1 MNDNNTTPIKRTV
14 LDADDIM
21 HLVPALKGKYRLVNI
36 LLRWLKMEKVNKLHS
51 DNCDTPGAPFVAGV
65 LRDLNISKRIDNEEI
80 LDEMVK
86 KGAFITV
93 SNHPFGALDGVTLID
108 TVASRNPRYKVM
120 VNLILNY
127 ISAMRPNFI
136 AVDPFATNDPEKRA
150 TTMKGIR
157 EAMNLV
163 REGVPVGFFPA
174 GAVSKITTNLR
185 IEDRKWQPSIIRII
199 KQLKVPVVPIYFH
212 GHNSLIFNILGL
224 ISWKIR
230 TLRLPSEVFLK
241 RGKTIHISVGEPIMP
256 EEIAKFDDIDELGE
270 FLKQKTY
277 SMREWK

>member
-1 MNDNNTTPIKRTV
+1 
-14 LDADDIM
+14 
-21 HLVPALKGKYRLVNI
+21 
-36 LLRWLKMEKVNKLHS
+36 
-51 DNCDTPGAPFVAGV
+51 
-65 LRDLNISKRIDNEEI
+65 
-80 LDEMVK
+80 
-86 KGAFITV
+86 
-93 SNHPFGALDGVTLID
+93 
-108 TVASRNPRYKVM
+108 
-120 VNLILNY
+120 
-127 ISAMRPNFI
+127 MRPNFI

-150 TTMKGIR
+150 ITMKGIR
-157 EAMNLV
+157 EAMSLV

>member
-21 HLVPALKGKYRLVNI
+21 HLVSALKGKYRLVNT
-36 LLRWLKMEKVNKLHS
+36 LLHLLKMDKVNKLHS

-150 TTMKGIR
+150 ITMKGIR
-157 EAMNLV
+157 EAMSLV